1 MGAVRQLAVVEN
13 RYERSKTP
21 CRKGS
26 HICSEVVARLAEFA
40 VPGRYPR
47 NAILFVEGQPSR
59 GVFILYTGQVKLYT
73 SSACGKNFILGFA
86 NPGEI
91 LGLAGAMS
99 GQPHEACAEA
109 IQPTQASFVERK
121 HLIQLIEHHY
131 ELAIQV
137 AMQLGESYCSAIA
150 GARLIGHSQSASQ
163 KLATF
168 LLDWYKSNPSMQD
181 EGGARLSLTHEEI
194 AQVIGTSRE
203 TVTRLLSGFKKKGLI
218 EWKNCNLV
226 LTNRAVLERSAAG

>member
-1 MGAVRQLAVVEN
+1 
-13 RYERSKTP
+13 
-21 CRKGS
+21 
-26 HICSEVVARLAEFA
+26 
-40 VPGRYPR
+40 
-47 NAILFVEGQPSR
+47 
-59 GVFILYTGQVKLYT
+59 
-73 SSACGKNFILGFA
+73 
-86 NPGEI
+86 
-91 LGLAGAMS
+91 LAGTLT
-99 GQPHEACAEA
+99 GEPHEAWGEVM
-109 IQPTQASFVERK
+109 QPTQTRFVERK
-121 HLIQLIEHHY
+121 YLIQLMEHHY

-203 TVTRLLSGFKKKGLI
+203 TVTRLLSGFKKKGLVQ
-218 EWKNCNLV
+218 WKGRNLV
-226 LTNRAVLERSAAG
+226 LTDRAALENSAAS